1 MNSLIKTAD
10 RVDLTSAQAA
20 RMGLLSLL
28 LSPCFLA
35 AAWLAGG
42 KGLGVHLFSIRK
54 GLRLTAKKPS
64 KLYAKWI
71 YYPLDSTR
79 YFEIDFV
86 QRLAGKFQTW
96 LDLSSPRLIAALLLS
111 RNPQASSTLL
121 NPDSTD
127 IAETREMAELLGF
140 KCTTINSTID
150 AVDPGARFD
159 LVTCVSVLE
168 HIPNDFDV
176 LNKLWQMLNPGGR
189 LILTVPACAD
199 GGTQLIDRDPYGTQE
214 KVEGGYFFQRFY
226 SGDGLRKLEQIT
238 GRPAVLE
245 IWGER
250 EKGWLQANFEHKR
263 HDLLYPVWREP
274 YSMARNWRR
283 FESIDQLPGEGVM
296 CAVYEKAKGT

>member
-1 MNSLIKTAD
+1 
-10 RVDLTSAQAA
+10 VDLTFAQTA
-20 RMGLLSLL
+20 RMGLGSLF

-42 KGLGVHLFSIRK
+42 TGLGVHLFSMRK
-54 GLRLTAKKPS
+54 GLRLVAKKPS

-86 QRLAGKFQTW
+86 QRHAGKFQTW

-121 NPDSTD
+121 NPDAAD
-127 IAETREMAELLGF
+127 MAETREMAGLLGL
-140 KCTTINSTID
+140 KCATINATLD
-150 AVDPGARFD
+150 AVDAGARFD

-168 HIPNDFDV
+168 HIPNDFEV
-176 LNKLWQMLNPGGR
+176 LKKLWQMLNPGGR

-199 GGTQLIDRDPYGTQE
+199 GGTQLIDRDPYGTQV

-226 SGDGLRKLEQIT
+226 SAGGLQKLEEIT
-238 GRPAVLE
+238 GRPAVME

-263 HDLLYPVWREP
+263 QDLLYPVWREP
-274 YSMARNWRR
+274 YGMARNWRR
-283 FESIDQLPGEGVM
+283 FESIDQLPGEGVA
-296 CAVYEKAKGT
+296 CAVYEKARG